1 MLYRICNA
9 SLTYK
14 LKLKHT
20 TALPTFQFSVPGSTA
35 RPTAITMAPAP
46 KTKAAAIKMAPAGND
61 QQARKVL
68 AAMAR
73 PLEAASLLKMSQNP
87 NTRAAEQHAEEPP
100 PKIRKFAPP
109 ASWLGNHEQHDDA
122 EQNGESEQNADIFAA
137 PRILFQA
144 NAAGTSNASQ
154 AETNQPAPAG
164 AAESKPQEA
173 CNK

>member
-1 MLYRICNA
+1 MPPGNGEAALKA
-9 SLTYK
+9 LT
-14 LKLKHT
+14 
-20 TALPTFQFSVPGSTA
+20 V
-35 RPTAITMAPAP
+35 MA
-46 KTKAAAIKMAPAGND
+46 M
-61 QQARKVL
+61 
-68 AAMAR
+68 
-73 PLEAASLLKMSQNP
+73 PLEAASLAMMSQKP

-100 PKIRKFAPP
+100 PKNAKLAPP
-109 ASWLGNHEQHDDA
+109 PSWFGNHEQNDDA